1 MTEKRFEIIKSAII
15 DGARVIKDNE
25 NKYTFATTFET
36 ATLINY
42 RKALNELND
51 EKEQLKNIIVFAN
64 TLMSRST
71 ISDDDYFEFRELCD
85 NMEVCLND

>member
-36 ATLINY
+36 ATLVNY

-51 EKEQLKNIIVFAN
+51 ENEQLKRENE
-64 TLMSRST
+64 LL
-71 ISDDDYFEFRELCD
+71 SDELEQCKAVID
-85 NMEVCLND
+85 NRWKEYLDKKGDVE